1 MMPHKANLNLVIQC
15 TTVGKL
21 AKALQQTTSEL
32 IATRTSKPSLSVVAL
47 LARNL
52 LELRVWTEFC
62 TKSAENARKFQLDAV
77 RDFDDIV
84 KRVSPLIP
92 ADHNEALG
100 AFKQFADVRTDLESV
115 LEPGELDGS
124 YQEIRKTAEE
134 IGYLKKFA
142 IGFKVLSK
150 CAHPTALVIMMEKPS
165 DERYTLIQDALI
177 KSGLEVAAEA
187 LNISKTFSKGFEG
200 TV

>member
-100 AFKQFADVRTDLESV
+100 AFKQFADVRTD
-115 LEPGELDGS
+115 
-124 YQEIRKTAEE
+124 Q
-134 IGYLKKFA
+134 IGR
-142 IGFKVLSK
+142 
-150 CAHPTALVIMMEKPS
+150 AHV
-165 DERYTLIQDALI
+165 
-177 KSGLEVAAEA
+177 
-187 LNISKTFSKGFEG
+187 
-200 TV
+200 